1 MGEGFRTVATLEFL
15 RRVAYVSKA
24 LVPCM
29 MIMMMMIIIIII
41 IVIII
46 KIGRC
51 LTLCCFVAH
60 VLVVVSFVMSL
71 LKKHWLVY
79 RGGSNKAE
87 RAASAYYRYNGCV
100 PCCCRH
106 LTYWHWSM
114 NRIFTVVFVM

>member
-1 MGEGFRTVATLEFL
+1 VKF
-15 RRVAYVSKA
+15 
-24 LVPCM
+24 
-29 MIMMMMIIIIII
+29 IIIIII

-87 RAASAYYRYNGCV
+87 RAASAYYRYKRWLCALLLPAFNLLALV
-100 PCCCRH
+100 
-106 LTYWHWSM
+106 
-114 NRIFTVVFVM
+114 NE